1 MEDLKPI
8 LENKHCLNCFSS
20 LSVEDAFCSKCGQKV
35 DNNKL
40 ALKDVSKEFFENYI
54 SLDSRFG
61 RSLIPFVFKPGLLAK
76 KFTEGKRISFAN
88 PFRLYILSSI
98 FFFFCL
104 TSYINHKEVGA
115 NTPIFQISTT
125 QLVSFEGLS
134 QKSQFELNSKLSK
147 SSISKLNS
155 LKKEGFK
162 KAYLGLSEE
171 EQAKVIHQL
180 SPQELNQFQLLADT
194 TFLAQIGNKQ
204 EVEEEQTDINGSD
217 IFLYQDSTHLSDEE
231 VYEKV
236 VKDHEISVF
245 QEILFKRL
253 IRITRADESVLR
265 KYIIGNMSIAMFILI
280 PLFALILK
288 WFYRKRNNYFVAHLI
303 HTLYLQS
310 FAFFLFGFLFGL
322 ISLIPSLKQFMP
334 SFLLILA
341 LVFLIHFIFSLK
353 TVYEQRFKNSL
364 FKGLLLIFAY
374 LCLTVFVYMGEV
386 LVSVILF

>member
-8 LENKHCLNCFSS
+8 LENKHCLNCFST
-20 LSVEDAFCSKCGQKV
+20 LRAEDAYCSKCGQKV

-61 RSLIPFVFKPGLLAK
+61 RSLFPFVFKPGLLAK
-76 KFTEGKRISFAN
+76 RFTEGKRISFAN

-104 TSYINHKEVGA
+104 NSYINHKEVGA

-125 QLVSFEGLS
+125 QLASFEGLS
-134 QKSQFELNSKLSK
+134 QKSQFALNSKLSK
-147 SSISKLNS
+147 SSIRKLNS
-155 LKKEGFK
+155 LKKEGFN

-171 EQAKVIHQL
+171 EQTKVIQQL
-180 SPQELNQFQLLADT
+180 STQELKQFHLLADT
-194 TFLAQIGNKQ
+194 TLLKSMTDHKV
-204 EVEEEQTDINGSD
+204 VEDEESELYGAD
-217 IFLYQDSTHLSDEE
+217 IFLYQDSTQLSDEE
-231 VYEKV
+231 VYQKV
-236 VKDHEISVF
+236 VEDHEISVF
-245 QEILFKRL
+245 QELLFRRL
-253 IRITRADESVLR
+253 IRITRADDQLLR
-265 KYIIGNMSIAMFILI
+265 RYIIGNMSIAMFILI

-288 WFYRKRNNYFVAHLI
+288 WFYRKQNNYFVAHLI

-322 ISLIPSLKQFMP
+322 ISLIPTLKQFMP
-334 SFLLILA
+334 FFLFILA
-341 LVFLIHFIFSLK
+341 LAFFIHFVFSLK
-353 TVYEQRFKNSL
+353 TVYEKRFKNSF

-374 LCLTVFVYMGEV
+374 FGLTVFVYMGEV